1 MICYRMLALL
11 AATASSLAM
20 AIEEPAFRVV
30 TKNDAIEIREYAPFL
45 VAETRIQGT
54 FSDAGNQAFQP
65 LFRYISGNNRRQ
77 EKIDMTAPV
86 SQVSDGGAGETIA
99 MTAPVS
105 QVADDGPGGRYVVS
119 FTMPAK
125 YRIDNIPAPADT
137 RVTIREIPAR
147 TMAVLSYSGTWGAER
162 FADHEGKLREA
173 IARAG
178 WTARG
183 KVEFARYNGPFTPW
197 FMRRNEVL
205 IEVVPSV
212 AAAK

>member
-1 MICYRMLALL
+1 MNCHRILSLVAALSV
-11 AATASSLAM
+11 ANAM

-30 TKNDAIEIREYAPFL
+30 AKVESIEIREYAPYL
-45 VAETRIQGT
+45 VAETRVQGS
-54 FSDAGNQAFQP
+54 FSEAGNQAFQP
-65 LFRYISGNNRRQ
+65 LFRYISGSNRRQ

-86 SQVSDGGAGETIA
+86 SQVSDGAPGETIA

-105 QVADDGPGGRYVVS
+105 QTAEDGPGGRYVIS

-125 YRIDNIPAPADT
+125 YRLDNIPAPADA
-137 RVTIREIPAR
+137 RVTIREVPAR

-162 FADHEGKLREA
+162 YADHERQLREA

-197 FMRRNEVL
+197 FMRRNEIL
-205 IEVVPSV
+205 TEVVP
-212 AAAK
+212 AATAAK

>member
-1 MICYRMLALL
+1 MNCNRLLALL
-11 AATASSLAM
+11 AATASSVAM
-20 AIEEPAFRVV
+20 AIEEPAFRVI
-30 TKNDAIEIREYAPFL
+30 TRNDAIEIREYAPFL
-45 VAETRIQGT
+45 VAETRVQGS
-54 FSDAGNQAFQP
+54 FSEAGNQAFQP

-86 SQVSDGGAGETIA
+86 SQVSNGGTGETIA

-105 QVADDGPGGRYVVS
+105 QVADEGRAGSYVVS

-125 YRIDNIPAPADT
+125 YRIDNIPAPDDA
-137 RVTIREIPAR
+137 RVTIREVPAR
-147 TMAVLSYSGTWGAER
+147 TMAALMYSGTWGAER

-173 IARAG
+173 ISRAG
-178 WTARG
+178 WMARG

-205 IEVVPSV
+205 IEVVPA